1 MSKKICIVS
10 SQYLPHVGGVENY
23 VFNLSRELERQGH
36 EVTIL
41 TSQMEGAPTHEK
53 NGAIEVFR
61 LPTKQ
66 FMGGRFKYADE
77 LNKMGADITVV
88 GEAAH
93 ITGVSRLHGA
103 AVKGSDLRAAACL
116 VVAALAAEG
125 ESTVTGL
132 EFLDRG
138 YEDLVGKLKA
148 VGADIQRVQ

>member
-1 MSKKICIVS
+1 MHPQFSAMLALSTGQSKIS
-10 SQYLPHVGGVENY
+10 
-23 VFNLSRELERQGH
+23 
-36 EVTIL
+36 
-41 TSQMEGAPTHEK
+41 EG
-53 NGAIEVFR
+53 IWS
-61 LPTKQ
+61 
-66 FMGGRFKYADE
+66 GRFKYADE

-93 ITGVSRLHGA
+93 ITGVSKLHGA
-103 AVKGSDLRAAACL
+103 SVKGSDLRAAACL

-125 ESTVTGL
+125 ESTISGL